1 MKMIVGIFASP
12 ADADRALQNLQSIGL
27 KNEDVNLFV
36 PGGSERELNALVT
49 AEAEQ
54 PGIGKA
60 FGGLLGGAL
69 GAAGG
74 MSLGA
79 AAASILVPGVG
90 PVLAIGVAAAA
101 LIGTGGALG
110 GAALGD
116 SLEESLTGGRLPT
129 DELFVY
135 EDALR
140 KGRTVLILR
149 VEDDLQEE
157 KARQALLE
165 TGVES
170 VDAAREQWWIGLR
183 DAEEEQYT
191 TQGGDFRAEENLY
204 RNGFEAAQHWHRR
217 GRTYEDALD
226 SLGESYATVCSTPA
240 FRAGYERGQ
249 KHWKQL
255 NGKYRLAGK

>member
-1 MKMIVGIFASP
+1 MRSAWPSWCRC
-12 ADADRALQNLQSIGL
+12 RA
-27 KNEDVNLFV
+27 
-36 PGGSERELNALVT
+36 T
-49 AEAEQ
+49 ANRR
-54 PGIGKA
+54 
-60 FGGLLGGAL
+60 
-69 GAAGG
+69 
-74 MSLGA
+74 
-79 AAASILVPGVG
+79 VV
-90 PVLAIGVAAAA
+90 
-101 LIGTGGALG
+101 
-110 GAALGD
+110 
-116 SLEESLTGGRLPT
+116 
-129 DELFVY
+129 VY

-226 SLGESYATVCSTPA
+226 SLRAAQLPPPA
-240 FRAGYERGQ
+240 FRSGYERGQ
-249 KHWKQL
+249 KHWNQIEREIQAGRKVGKGQTAL
-255 NGKYRLAGK
+255 NSRQ